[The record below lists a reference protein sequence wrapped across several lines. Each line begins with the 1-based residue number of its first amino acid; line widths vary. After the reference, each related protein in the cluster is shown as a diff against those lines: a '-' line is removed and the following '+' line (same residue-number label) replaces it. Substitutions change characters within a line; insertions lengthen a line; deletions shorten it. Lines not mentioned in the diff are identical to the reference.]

1 MTSRAAVILAA
12 GQGTRMKSPVP
23 KVLHKVGGRT
33 MLDRA
38 IDAAE
43 RLGCERIVVVTG
55 AHSPQVEAHV
65 KARLGEGSTA
75 LQEPPLGT
83 GHAVLAAKGALAG
96 FDGDVVITYADCPL
110 LDAPAIEPLLKLRG
124 EGADV
129 AVLGFQAADPGAYG
143 RLIVS
148 DTDQLDAIVEAKE
161 ATPQQLAVRA
171 CNSGVLAAPSK
182 LLFELLAE
190 VKNDNA
196 KGEYYLTDVVGLAR
210 GRGLSAR
217 VAFADETDVLGV
229 NSQAEL
235 AEAERVFQQAT
246 RKRLMAE
253 GVSMVAPETVFFSWD
268 TEVAAG
274 VRIEPNVVFGPGV
287 KVEAGVEIKGF
298 CHFEGAVV
306 RPGAQVGPFAR
317 LRPGAEIG
325 EGAHVGNYVEV
336 KNASLGKG
344 AKANHLTYIGD
355 GEVGAGANIGAGVIF
370 CNYDGFFK
378 HRTQV
383 GEGAF
388 VGSNSALVAP
398 VSIGAGAYV
407 GSGSVITQDVE
418 PDALAF
424 ERTDQVAKPGW
435 AARFREKM
443 RARKAAK

>member
-1 MTSRAAVILAA
+1 
-12 GQGTRMKSPVP
+12 MKSPVP
-23 KVLHKVGGRT
+23 KVLHKVGGRP

-55 AHSPQVEAHV
+55 AHAPQVEAHV

-75 LQEPPLGT
+75 LQDPPLGT
-83 GHAVLAAKGALAG
+83 GHAVLAAKAALAG

-110 LDAPAIEPLLKLRG
+110 LDAPAIEPLLKLR
-124 EGADV
+124 EQGADL

-143 RLIVS
+143 RLIIT

-171 CNSGVLAAPSK
+171 CNSGVLAAPAS

-210 GRGLSAR
+210 ARKLSAR
-217 VAFADETDVLGV
+217 VAFAEETDVLGV

-246 RKRLMAE
+246 RRRLMAE

-287 KVEAGVEIKGF
+287 RVEAGVEIKGF
-298 CHFEGAVV
+298 
-306 RPGAQVGPFAR
+306 
-317 LRPGAEIG
+317 
-325 EGAHVGNYVEV
+325 
-336 KNASLGKG
+336 
-344 AKANHLTYIGD
+344 
-355 GEVGAGANIGAGVIF
+355 
-370 CNYDGFFK
+370 
-378 HRTQV
+378 
-383 GEGAF
+383 
-388 VGSNSALVAP
+388 
-398 VSIGAGAYV
+398 
-407 GSGSVITQDVE
+407 
-418 PDALAF
+418 
-424 ERTDQVAKPGW
+424 
-435 AARFREKM
+435 
-443 RARKAAK
+443 